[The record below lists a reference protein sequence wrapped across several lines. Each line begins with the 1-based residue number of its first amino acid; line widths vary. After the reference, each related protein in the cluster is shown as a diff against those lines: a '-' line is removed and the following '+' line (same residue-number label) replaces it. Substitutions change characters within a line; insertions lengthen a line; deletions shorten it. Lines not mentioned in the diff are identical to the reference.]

1 MQLKLPS
8 KGQVVALLI
17 GVPLGWLA
25 LWIGAALAAKALG
38 IPFASA
44 SDPLGLFATLGGI
57 MGAIFAVGG
66 LVIALVAVLTQLQ
79 LQDRVTQ
86 VLTQAQKDLEDKFN
100 RELRPTYEKE
110 AQKQIE
116 GTLAFFQATLAGD
129 WRSAERLMLE
139 ALDKYPKLQGARSTL
154 GLRMAKEVETYFSNQ
169 LHHATQSTATLY
181 SSSSRGVPLV
191 SGLTDVPLITTNDDA
206 IIFDP
211 YTIPARPFFAPTL
224 RVSSGPPKMEAVD
237 WLRKALEH
245 GDDPDGRVSV
255 TLPLMYGV
263 IEWYDKMIDAL
274 NAADAAS
281 ELNNNYFLMTDHLAM
296 LVYACGNNIAR
307 LKELGEALIYDLP
320 VSEEEVLATTEGQ
333 DWSKSEYIDWHAL
346 ERPQIAQSDSRFP
359 ATVRIFVLKNAQG
372 HTESFAYVF
381 PHVGKQVT
389 IPSDAPDAANHPPR
403 WPVDKL
409 VSELYK
415 RYIFIQATALRLKQI
430 R

>member
-44 SDPLGLFATLGGI
+44 RDPLGLFATLGGI

-79 LQDRVTQ
+79 LQDRVSQ
-86 VLTQAQKDLEDKFN
+86 VITQAQKDLEDKFN
-100 RELRPTYEKE
+100 RELRPTYEEE

-116 GTLAFFQATLAGD
+116 GTLAWFQATIAGD
-129 WRSAERLMLE
+129 WRSAERLMVE
-139 ALDKYPKLQGARSTL
+139 ALAKYPKMQGARSTL
-154 GLRMAKEVETYFSNQ
+154 GLRLAKEVETYFSNQ

-263 IEWYDKMIDAL
+263 IEWYDKMI
-274 NAADAAS
+274 
-281 ELNNNYFLMTDHLAM
+281 
-296 LVYACGNNIAR
+296 
-307 LKELGEALIYDLP
+307 
-320 VSEEEVLATTEGQ
+320 
-333 DWSKSEYIDWHAL
+333 
-346 ERPQIAQSDSRFP
+346 
-359 ATVRIFVLKNAQG
+359 
-372 HTESFAYVF
+372 
-381 PHVGKQVT
+381 
-389 IPSDAPDAANHPPR
+389 
-403 WPVDKL
+403 
-409 VSELYK
+409 
-415 RYIFIQATALRLKQI
+415 
-430 R
+430 